1 LQHSF
6 NQSYGRPSGPSTPF
20 TKVIKHEFLPK
31 EDKQAASPAVNKKKL
46 PPVTHT
52 RASLGQRF
60 AAPAP
65 DSREPFKLKRFQKV
79 RGKGVYANDSAL
91 TAVATSLS

>member
-1 LQHSF
+1 MKASRHCTLVPVPVSDRIYTCWLQ
-6 NQSYGRPSGPSTPF
+6 
-20 TKVIKHEFLPK
+20 
-31 EDKQAASPAVNKKKL
+31 
-46 PPVTHT
+46 
-52 RASLGQRF
+52 
-60 AAPAP
+60 AP